1 MKKYTMKIVLI
12 ISAICV
18 LIISITIGIVL
29 TEHKEEVSIPSN
41 ENIKNMNEETQTDI
55 VIIKNG
61 NIENEKLIDEFI
73 EKVSTTT
80 EEIELKI
87 HEYSTETEFKE
98 KQITYVP
105 GTYNQ
110 AKKEGKTTNVYAG
123 EPTIESYKQ
132 VYGYYIYQIGND
144 EENAEIFDNF
154 HWKIKRNT
162 KEGKVDII
170 FINHDLIQVT
180 EIPVI
185 LSYQLSSAEY
195 HQEFELKFEQRQNK
209 EVKEIFSKNTLEDY
223 NFNIYTYAGDVTI
236 IKEGKEYDFKQA
248 LENKII
254 TIEDILN
261 QGKLDAK
268 YGICEE
274 GYYSDGGSIEYQYP
288 KYTVLKYHSLDGN
301 GDFVIGS
308 TGSSG
313 QIINEVSEILYK

>member
-1 MKKYTMKIVLI
+1 MKGNIIKIILTIAVI
-12 ISAICV
+12 FV
-18 LIISITIGIVL
+18 LIISITIGILL
-29 TEHKEEVSIPSN
+29 TNPKEEVSIDST
-41 ENIKNMNEETQTDI
+41 ETIKNMSEQTQTDI
-55 VIIKNG
+55 VIIKNR

-80 EEIELKI
+80 EEIVLKI
-87 HEYSTETEFKE
+87 HEYSSETEFEE
-98 KQITYVP
+98 KQVTYVP
-105 GTYNQ
+105 GTYNH
-110 AKKEGKTTNVYAG
+110 AKEKGETTNVYAG
-123 EPTIESYKQ
+123 EPTIDSYKQ

-162 KEGKVDII
+162 KDGKVDVI

-185 LSYQLSSAEY
+185 LSYQLSSADY
-195 HQEFELKFEQRQNK
+195 HQEFELKFTQREDK

-223 NFNIYTYAGDVTI
+223 DFNIYTYAGDVTI
-236 IKEGKEYDFKQA
+236 IKDGKEYDFKQA

-274 GYYSDGGSIEYQYP
+274 GYYKDGGSIEYQYP
-288 KYTVLKYHSLDGN
+288 QYTVLKYHSLDGN

>member
-1 MKKYTMKIVLI
+1 MKENTTKTILI
-12 ISAICV
+12 TSVICV

-29 TEHKEEVSIPSN
+29 TGHKEEVSIPSN
-41 ENIKNMNEETQTDI
+41 ENMKIMSEQTQTDI

-98 KQITYVP
+98 KQIIYVP

-110 AKKEGKTTNVYAG
+110 AKEEGETTNVYAG
-123 EPTIESYKQ
+123 EPSIESYKQ

-144 EENAEIFDNF
+144 KENAETFDNF
-154 HWKIKRNT
+154 YWKIKRNT
-162 KEGKVDII
+162 IEGKVNVI
-170 FINHDLIQVT
+170 FINHDFIQVT
-180 EIPVI
+180 ENPVI

-195 HQEFELKFEQRQNK
+195 YQEFEIKFEQEQDK
-209 EVKEIFSKNTLEDY
+209 EVKEIFSKDTLEKYD
-223 NFNIYTYAGDVTI
+223 FAIYTFAGDVTI
-236 IKEGKEYDFKQA
+236 IKDGKEYDFKQA

-254 TIEDILN
+254 TIDEILQ

-274 GYYSDGGSIEYQYP
+274 AYYKDGGSIEYQYP

-308 TGSSG
+308 TGAAG
-313 QIINEVSEILYK
+313 QIINEVSEVLYK